1 VPGPTPLV
9 TNLTDIDHEIID
21 CLRADGRT
29 SANEIARTLDADYR
43 LIRTRLSALLDSGT
57 VRINALA
64 DPALVGNTTVAFL
77 WVESWSASS
86 GVNDL
91 LTGLPEVMW
100 AARTTAGTRTVAQ
113 ISCATAGDLLRI
125 VEEVRAHPTVGTA
138 TAELVLRSYV
148 GPLAS
153 TTADGRP
160 DATAVDPAGS
170 LWLGGP
176 DNSPLDDLDHRILD
190 MLRTDGRVG
199 LTAIA
204 ETVEVPL
211 TTVRRRVNRL
221 LDIDG
226 VRLRC
231 LVSPVALGYLHTV
244 GVTVQVSRDAAGVAR
259 FLTTLPDAMWVSEIT
274 GARPV
279 TVELVARDLDGID
292 AALARITADDR
303 VRGIHV
309 DYYEETIKETGG
321 W

>member
-1 VPGPTPLV
+1 MPGTAPIV
-9 TNLTDIDHEIID
+9 TSLSAIDHEIID
-21 CLRADGRT
+21 CLRADGRI
-29 SANEIARTLDADYR
+29 SANEIARTLGADYR
-43 LIRTRLSALLDSGT
+43 IVRTRLSALLDSGT

-86 GVNDL
+86 DVS
-91 LTGLPEVMW
+91 GLFTRIPEVMW
-100 AARTTAGTRTVAQ
+100 AARTTSGTRTVAQ

-125 VEEVRAHPTVGTA
+125 VEEVRSRSTVSTV

-160 DATAVDPAGS
+160 DAAVVDTAGS

-176 DNSPLDDLDHRILD
+176 ENSRLDDLDHRILD
-190 MLRTDGRVG
+190 MLRADGRVG

-204 ETVEVPL
+204 DTVHVPL

-231 LVSPVALGYLHTV
+231 LVSPMALGYQHTV
-244 GVTVQVSRDAAGVAR
+244 GVTVEVTRDAEGVAR
-259 FLTTLPDAMWVSEIT
+259 FLTTLSDAVWISEIT
-274 GARPV
+274 GAWPV
-279 TVELVARDLDGID
+279 TVELLARSLDGID
-292 AALARITADDR
+292 AALAQITADDR
-303 VRGIHV
+303 VRRIRV
-309 DYYEETIKETGG
+309 DYYGETLKETGG